1 MKKSIKQI
9 VAIIL
14 SLEVI
19 ALVGIVLISMG
30 FYITKINL
38 VTLAILN
45 WASKIWIFVFLTS
58 LVLILTSI
66 KIGERKWIINAPSY
80 WRKLTLKHSKILKR
94 IEKTM
99 LYTGIGILVLTP
111 FLALNRI
118 NFLLNFLTVLGHL
131 IVIAVTLMAIYKI
144 YLFLTHDYLE
154 KKRVEKKN
162 KIREARRL
170 ETEEI
175 ERKNEMIIRESLENL
190 PLKNLALDYVSL
202 KGKGEGEDRKKIAQL
217 DFEEISRQ
225 IEDKKMFSNTDLIEV
240 CQKISHANYQL
251 DNDFL
256 ILITDQCLDLKLD
269 YLIFSTLSFCK
280 PNSLPVLFGAYPNKK
295 MLVERFLNKDNPF
308 TNSKLLYDFLFNEL
322 KLEFKIA
329 IFEGLTKIL
338 IFAWKKNWDIE
349 TLKLIQIR
357 LTSLFSFANSQ
368 VLLLRKPQDAKKLA
382 QALCFI
388 AKDFNDEG
396 IEIFEKEVM
405 SQIMMDL
412 SLIIHEKELQKKN
425 SNIL

>member
-1 MKKSIKQI
+1 MKKNIKQI
-9 VAIIL
+9 LAIIL

-19 ALVGIVLISMG
+19 VLVGIVLISMG
-30 FYITKINL
+30 FYFTKINL
-38 VTLAILN
+38 ITLAILS
-45 WASKIWIFVFLTS
+45 WASQFWIFVFLTS
-58 LVLILTSI
+58 LVLILTSLKI
-66 KIGERKWIINAPSY
+66 KERKWIINAPPY
-80 WRKLTLKHSKILKR
+80 WQKLTLKYSKILKR
-94 IEKTM
+94 TEKTM

-111 FLALNRI
+111 FLALNRLS
-118 NFLLNFLTVLGHL
+118 FLLNFITVIGHL
-131 IVIAVTLMAIYKI
+131 ALLAILLLIIYKT
-144 YLFLTHDYLE
+144 YVFLVRDYFK
-154 KKRVEKKN
+154 KKRIDKAN
-162 KIREARRL
+162 KIKELQRL
-170 ETEEI
+170 ETEEM

-190 PLKNLALDYVSL
+190 PLKTLALDYVSL
-202 KGKGEGEDRKKIAQL
+202 KGRGDGEDRKKIAQL

-240 CQKISHANYQL
+240 CQKISHANCQL

-269 YLIFSTLSFCK
+269 FLIFSTLSFCK

-405 SQIMMDL
+405 SQIIMDL
-412 SLIIHEKELQKKN
+412 SLIIDEKGLQKKE
-425 SNIL
+425 